1 MSNLGIIAHRL
12 ASKAIM
18 VSFKVVVGLL
28 CLVATVHC
36 VPAKED
42 RSARSN
48 ILQTEDDLLDSVYA
62 DCLRKDSMACV
73 KYKVFNFV
81 DKLVGQKDTISVADG
96 VQLVKTGES
105 DAKDVSRSIN
115 SDETIESLIFN
126 KVQKFLESRT
136 FKIDL
141 KGSEIVD
148 TVNSA
153 ARSIGDAFE
162 DDEDE
167 NGIEESRGKKKKV
180 KKVLGPLMALAG
192 LKMAILG
199 KVALA
204 VIAFIAGKALFIA
217 KIALVLSAVIGLRKL
232 LGSGSGGHV
241 THEVVAHPH
250 HSSSHIVSHDT
261 GYGGSGAGYSGDIG
275 GGYSSHGGW
284 QRSIDAQQTAYRGQT
299 QAKESS

>member
-1 MSNLGIIAHRL
+1 
-12 ASKAIM
+12 M

-28 CLVATVHC
+28 CLVAAVHC

-42 RSARSN
+42 LRSARN
-48 ILQTEDDLLDSVYA
+48 VLQSEDDLLDSVYA
-62 DCLRKDSMACV
+62 DCLRKDSLACV

-81 DKLVGQKDTISVADG
+81 DKLVGQKDTIAVADG

-105 DAKDVSRSIN
+105 DAKDVSRSIK
-115 SDETIESLIFN
+115 SDETIESLIFG
-126 KVQKFLESRT
+126 KVQRFLETRT

-153 ARSIGDAFE
+153 ARSISDAL
-162 DDEDE
+162 EDE
-167 NGIEESRGKKKKV
+167 EEENAIEEGRGKKKKV

-199 KVALA
+199 KLALG
-204 VIAFIAGKALFIA
+204 VIAFIAVKALVLA
-217 KIALVLSAVIGLRKL
+217 KIALVLSAVVGLRKL
-232 LGSGSGGHV
+232 LGSGGGGNHV

-261 GYGGSGAGYSGDIG
+261 GYGGSGAGFGGDVG
-275 GGYSSHGGW
+275 GSYGHGGW
-284 QRSIDAQQTAYRGQT
+284 QRSIDAQQIAYRGHT